1 MYTLITAANS
11 AEAYNLKNKLN
22 ADDVLLGDHLDLPE
36 IMIRSGKML
45 KLPNPQDPSYPHQ
58 MLALCLDRAIDK
70 IYALRKKEAEQLLNA
85 KTLFSEYG
93 IGILAADDPL

>member
-11 AEAYNLKNKLN
+11 AEAYSLKSKLN
-22 ADDVLLGDHLDLPE
+22 KDIVILGDHFDLPD
-36 IMIRSGKML
+36 IMIQSGKMI
-45 KLPNPQDPSYPHQ
+45 KLPDPQSPSYTHE
-58 MLALCLDRAIDK
+58 MLALCLDKNIDTV
-70 IYALRKKEAEQLLNA
+70 YALRKTETELLLNA

>member
-11 AEAYNLKNKLN
+11 AQAYSLKSKLN
-22 ADDVLLGDHLDLPE
+22 ADNVLLGDYLDLPD
-36 IMIRSGKML
+36 IMIQSGKML
-45 KLPNPQDPSYPHQ
+45 KLPDPNSASYAHQ
-58 MLALCLDRAIDK
+58 MLALCLDRNIAK
-70 IYALRKKEAEQLLNA
+70 LYVLRKDEAEQLLNA

>member
-11 AEAYNLKNKLN
+11 AEAYSLKTKLN
-22 ADDVLLGDHLDLPE
+22 ADHVILGDHFDLPD
-36 IMIRSGKML
+36 IMIQSGKMI
-45 KLPNPQDPSYPHQ
+45 KLPDPQSPSYTHE
-58 MLALCLDRAIDK
+58 MLALCLDRNIDK
-70 IYALRKKEAEQLLNA
+70 VYALRKTEAELLLNA

>member
-11 AEAYNLKNKLN
+11 AQAYSLKNKLN
-22 ADDVLLGDHLDLPE
+22 ANNVLLGDYLDLPDF
-36 IMIRSGKML
+36 MVQSGRML
-45 KLPNPQDPSYPHQ
+45 KLPNPDSPSYTHK
-58 MLALCLDRAIDK
+58 MLALCLDRNIGK
-70 IYALRKKEAEQLLNA
+70 LYALRKNEAEQLLNA

>member
-11 AEAYNLKNKLN
+11 AGAYSLKNKLGN
-22 ADDVLLGDHLDLPE
+22 SDVLLGDFLDLPE

-45 KLPNPQDPSYPHQ
+45 KLPDPQDPSYPHQ
-58 MLALCLDRAIDK
+58 MLALCLDRNIGK
-70 IYALRKKEAEQLLNA
+70 IYVLRKAEAEQLLNA
-85 KTLFSEYG
+85 KTLFSEFG